1 MDSPS
6 DTDASSGSLH
16 PTAYKRNYMIS
27 LYEEVLQESQG
38 KFLHPTHAFT
48 VPNPARRKKLLNNV
62 YNLEKTE
69 NLTVTDETEQKLH
82 KKKWIWASSVKK
94 SPLTLQVKKCPER
107 SSVSWWWVSTL
118 SEGLKRV
125 GRLLSSPAAL
135 PHHSYMRECFH

>member
-1 MDSPS
+1 
-6 DTDASSGSLH
+6 
-16 PTAYKRNYMIS
+16 MIS

-82 KKKWIWASSVKK
+82 KKMDLGFISEKEPSYPPSKK
-94 SPLTLQVKKCPER
+94 MP
-107 SSVSWWWVSTL
+107 
-118 SEGLKRV
+118 
-125 GRLLSSPAAL
+125 
-135 PHHSYMRECFH
+135 